1 MLKKTFKSI
10 SIICALAAGILALCT
25 ISQSDYEVEANVPV
39 ENRMSDK
46 ELYIKIGASLALL
59 GISFGGMIYA
69 HKDE

>member
-25 ISQSDYEVEANVPV
+25 ISQSDYEVEANVPM

-46 ELYIKIGASLALL
+46 EFFSKIGTSLALL
-59 GISFGGMIYA
+59 GVSFGGMIYA